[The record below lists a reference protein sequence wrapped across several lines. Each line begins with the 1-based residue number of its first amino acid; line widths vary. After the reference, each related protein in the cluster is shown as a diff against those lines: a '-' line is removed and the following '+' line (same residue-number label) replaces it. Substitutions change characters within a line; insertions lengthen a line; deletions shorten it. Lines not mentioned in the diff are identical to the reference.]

1 MPSTVWLLPVVSVRP
16 KATCWA
22 SVNRSHRGP
31 GRRSPASSWS
41 GPAGRSADIAVYLDS
56 SALVK
61 LVVAEAESA
70 ALRRFLRP
78 HPDRVSSALARAE
91 VPRAVWTHGPA
102 AVTRAGAA
110 LGRTRLLR
118 LDDDLL
124 DAAARLGPGLLRS
137 LDAIH
142 LASAQA
148 LRSELAGLVTYD
160 RRMADGAS
168 LVGLPVEAPS

>member
-1 MPSTVWLLPVVSVRP
+1 M
-16 KATCWA
+16 WA
-22 SVNRSHRGP
+22 HGP
-31 GRRSPASSWS
+31 G
-41 GPAGRSADIAVYLDS
+41 
-56 SALVK
+56 
-61 LVVAEAESA
+61 
-70 ALRRFLRP
+70 
-78 HPDRVSSALARAE
+78 
-91 VPRAVWTHGPA
+91 

-148 LRSELAGLVTYD
+148 LGSELAGLVTYD